1 MKDLSWSDITLEQYM
16 LIQEIKKQDSLD
28 IMVELI
34 KILFKIE
41 DPESLP
47 YTEFL
52 KYSDKLKFL
61 GKEITRVPLK
71 DTYQI
76 NGTTYRLENN
86 VMLFMTQQVVDWR
99 NYSKEDNNMH
109 KLLSVVM
116 VPEDH
121 KYNDGYSIEKVQDDM
136 LDLDMPTVISLMD
149 FFQKCWVEFIK
160 VSRDYLT
167 SQLKKTEIPEEK
179 KKEIEEKM
187 DLLRNMICSPL
198 SSITVKRPMKL

>member
-187 DLLRNMICSPL
+187 DLLQNMICSL
-198 SSITVKRPMKL
+198 